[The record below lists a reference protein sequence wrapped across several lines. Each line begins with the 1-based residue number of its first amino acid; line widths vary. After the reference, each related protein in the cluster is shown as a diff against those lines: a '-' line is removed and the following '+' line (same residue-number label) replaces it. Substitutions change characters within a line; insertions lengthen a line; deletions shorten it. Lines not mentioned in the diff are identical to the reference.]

1 MKKEFKATDISPLEL
16 NPNLAESHYQ
26 QAESL
31 TNKEK
36 WKEAIASYQ
45 KALELDPNLPSIHQ
59 KIAGALQK
67 QAQADR
73 ANLLSFY
80 QQKIEQNPDDLQ
92 NYYQALEIC
101 PKNAEFHFRLGKAL
115 AKKGRLDRAIVAYQ
129 KVLQLQPEHLEA
141 AILLEGILPQPGK
154 NQLKSTNTFLPDY
167 AQKINLE
174 QAKLSLDTINE
185 ITLDSFLNSGSQIY
199 FTTHKKPEVSI
210 IIILHNRAELTLSC
224 LYSLLRN
231 PFKSFEVILIDNN
244 STDSTH
250 QLLQRINGAKIILN
264 DKNFH
269 YLLACNQ
276 ASQVAQGDYL
286 LFLNNDTQILG
297 DSITVAVNTLKSSDE
312 IGAVGGKLI
321 LPDGTLQEAGSMIWQ
336 DGSCIGYGRGDS
348 PTAPQYMFQR
358 SVDYCSAA
366 FLLTRREL
374 FLELGGFDED
384 YQPAYYEETDYC
396 IRLQK
401 LGKKIIYNPKV
412 GVLHYEFASSSHS
425 SSSQHAIA
433 LMKKNQKILR
443 EKHHDWFQHQ
453 YPSEVKN
460 ILFARSHARENRRRI
475 LFIDDRVPHPYL
487 GSGYTRSHSILSG
500 MVALGYAVTLYPTD
514 LSCTEDWT
522 SIYADISTEV
532 EVMRG
537 YHLLLL
543 EDFLRERKGYY
554 DIIFV
559 SRPHNLKHFN
569 VILSKKDL
577 LEQTKII
584 YDAEAIFCQ
593 RELEQQRLQGN
604 SVTVEKVKIELDRE
618 LKLAEKSHC
627 IIAVSQQEQ
636 QKFIEYGYKIVS
648 LLGHSIPTSP
658 TPNSFSE
665 RHNFLF
671 VGSIYDLNSPNA
683 DSVLWLSKAIFKVI
697 QAKLGQDVNLL
708 IAGTN
713 TVGQLKQQLHKLGSD
728 SIKMLGRIDDLTD
741 LYNQSRLFVAPTRF
755 AAGIPHKVHEA
766 AARGLPIVT
775 TSIIA
780 EQLGWKNESELL
792 VADCAETF
800 ATQCIRLYQDI
811 ELWNHIRNKAIKRVE
826 AECSPQKFSATLQSI
841 LREKY

>member
-1 MKKEFKATDISPLEL
+1 MLNHRPIEL
-16 NPNLAESHYQ
+16 NPNLAEFHYQ
-26 QAESL
+26 QG
-31 TNKEK
+31 EK
-36 WKEAIASYQ
+36 FAKLGEWKETIASYQ
-45 KALELDPNLPSIHQ
+45 RALELDRNLPLIHQ
-59 KIAGALQK
+59 KIADALQK
-67 QAQADR
+67 QAQAER
-73 ANLLSFY
+73 ATLSEYY
-80 QQKIEQNPDDLQ
+80 QQKVQQNPDDLQ
-92 NYYQALEIC
+92 IYYQALEIH
-101 PKNAEFHFRLGKAL
+101 PNNAEFYLGLGKAL
-115 AKKGRLDRAIVAYQ
+115 AKKGHTDRAIAAYQ
-129 KVLQLQPEHLEA
+129 KVLQLQPKHPQA
-141 AILLEGILPQPGK
+141 AILLQAILPQPGK
-154 NQLKSTNTFLPDY
+154 NLLPT
-167 AQKINLE
+167 AIASLPTSSQRLNLE
-174 QAKLSLDTINE
+174 QAKQSLDTINQ
-185 ITLDSFLNSGSQIY
+185 ITLESFLNTGSQIH
-199 FTTHKKPEVSI
+199 FTTVEKPEVSI

-231 PFKSFEVILIDNN
+231 SFKSFEVILVDNN
-244 STDSTH
+244 STDATR
-250 QLLQRINGAKIILN
+250 QLLQRLNGAKIILN
-264 DKNFH
+264 DENSH
-269 YLLACNQ
+269 YLIACNQ
-276 ASQVAQGDYL
+276 ASQIVAGNYL

-321 LPDGTLQEAGSMIWQ
+321 LPDGTLQEAGSMIWK

-396 IRLQK
+396 VRLQK
-401 LGKKIIYNPKV
+401 LGKKIIYSPNV
-412 GVLHYEFASSSHS
+412 TILHYEFASSSHS
-425 SSSQHAIA
+425 GSSKHARA
-433 LMKKNQKILR
+433 LMEKNKKILKS
-443 EKHHDWFQHQ
+443 KHQDWFQLQ
-453 YPSEVKN
+453 YPPDLKN
-460 ILFARSHARENRRRI
+460 ILFARARENRKRI

-487 GSGYTRSHSILSG
+487 GSGYTRSHSILCG

-537 YHLLLL
+537 YNLLLL
-543 EDFLRERKGYY
+543 EEFLRERKEYY
-554 DIIFV
+554 DILFV
-559 SRPHNLKHFN
+559 SRPHNMKRLN
-569 VILSKKDL
+569 VISFQDFFLDK
-577 LEQTKII
+577 TKII
-584 YDAEAIFCQ
+584 YDAEAIFCH
-593 RELEQQRLQGN
+593 RELEQRRLQGN
-604 SVTVEKVKIELDRE
+604 PVTVEEIKIALNQE

-627 IIAVSQQEQ
+627 IISVSQQEQ
-636 QKFIEYGYKIVS
+636 HKFIEYGYKTVS

-658 TPNSFSE
+658 TPNSFSQ
-665 RHNFLF
+665 RHDLLF

-683 DSVLWLSKAIFKVI
+683 DSLLWLSKAIFKVI
-697 QAKLGQDVNLL
+697 QSKIGQDVNLL

-713 TVGQLKQQLHKLGSD
+713 TVGEFKQQLHKLGND

-792 VADCAETF
+792 VADCAEMF

-811 ELWNHIRNKAIKRVE
+811 ELWNHIRNKALKRVE
-826 AECSPQKFSATLQSI
+826 TECSPQKFSATLQSI

>member
-1 MKKEFKATDISPLEL
+1 MAGSIITIQNMIYQILQEKELKNTDLYPLEI
-16 NPNLAESHYQ
+16 NPDLAKIHYKN
-26 QAESL
+26 AEKL
-31 TNKEK
+31 TSVGK

-45 KALELDPNLPSIHQ
+45 KAFELDPNLPSIYQ

-67 QAQADR
+67 QAQSDR
-73 ANLLSFY
+73 TTLLTFY

-101 PKNAEFHFRLGKAL
+101 PNHAEFYFGLGKAL

-154 NQLKSTNTFLPDY
+154 NQLKSTHTFQPDY
-167 AQKINLE
+167 AHKINLE
-174 QAKLSLDTINE
+174 QAKQSLDTINE
-185 ITLDSFLNSGSQIY
+185 ITLDSFLSSGSQID
-199 FTTHKKPEVSI
+199 FTSTKKPEVSI
-210 IIILHNRAELTLSC
+210 VIILHNRAELTLSC

-231 PFKSFEVILIDNN
+231 PFKAFEVILVDNN
-244 STDSTH
+244 SADTTH
-250 QLLQRINGAKIILN
+250 QLLQRIKGAKIILN
-264 DKNFH
+264 DKNLH

-276 ASQVAQGDYL
+276 SSQVAEGDYL

-297 DSITVAVNTLKSSDE
+297 DSITFAVNTLKSSDD

-321 LPDGTLQEAGSMIWQ
+321 LPDGTLQEAGSMIWK

-374 FLELGGFDED
+374 FLEMGGFDED

-396 IRLQK
+396 VRLQK

-412 GVLHYEFASSSHS
+412 AILHYEFASSSHS

-433 LMKKNQKILR
+433 LMKQNQKILR

-453 YPSEVKN
+453 YASEIKN

-487 GSGYTRSHSILSG
+487 GSGYTRSHSILCG
-500 MVALGYAVTLYPTD
+500 MVALGYAVTIYPTD

-554 DIIFV
+554 DIVFV
-559 SRPHNLKHFN
+559 SRPHNMKHFHL
-569 VILSKKDL
+569 ILSKETL
-577 LEQTKII
+577 LDQTKII
-584 YDAEAIFCQ
+584 YDAEAIFCH
-593 RELEQQRLQGN
+593 RELEERRLQGN
-604 SVTVEKVKIELDRE
+604 PVTVENVKIELDRE

-636 QKFIEYGYKIVS
+636 QQFIEYGYKTVS
-648 LLGHSIPTSP
+648 LLGHSIPSSP

-665 RHNFLF
+665 RHNLLF
-671 VGSIYDLNSPNA
+671 VGSIYNLNSPNA

-713 TVGQLKQQLHKLGSD
+713 TVGELKQQIHKLGND
-728 SIKMLGRIDDLTD
+728 SIKMLGRIDDLTN
-741 LYNQSRLFVAPTRF
+741 LYNESRLFVAPTRF
-755 AAGIPHKVHEA
+755 AAGIPHKFMKQ
-766 AARGLPIVT
+766 
-775 TSIIA
+775 
-780 EQLGWKNESELL
+780 QLAVCRS
-792 VADCAETF
+792 
-800 ATQCIRLYQDI
+800 
-811 ELWNHIRNKAIKRVE
+811 
-826 AECSPQKFSATLQSI
+826 
-841 LREKY
+841 

>member
-1 MKKEFKATDISPLEL
+1 MKKELKATDISALEL

-26 QAESL
+26 HAESL
-31 TNKEK
+31 TNMGK
-36 WKEAIASYQ
+36 WKEAIAYYQ
-45 KALELDPNLPSIHQ
+45 KALELDHDLPYIHQ

-73 ANLLSFY
+73 TNLLSFY
-80 QQKIEQNPDDLQ
+80 KQKIEQNPDELQ
-92 NYYQALEIC
+92 NYYLALEIC
-101 PKNAEFHFRLGKAL
+101 SNNAEFHFGLGKAL

-154 NQLKSTNTFLPDY
+154 NQLNSTNTFLPNY

-174 QAKLSLDTINE
+174 QAKQSLDTINE
-185 ITLDSFLNSGSQIY
+185 ITLDSFLSSGSKIY
-199 FTTHKKPEVSI
+199 FTTIKKPEVSI
-210 IIILHNRAELTLSC
+210 VIILHNRAELTLSC

-231 PFKSFEVILIDNN
+231 PFKSFEVILVDNN
-244 STDSTH
+244 SADASH
-250 QLLQRINGAKIILN
+250 KLLQRINGAKIILN
-264 DKNFH
+264 DKNLH

-276 ASQVAQGDYL
+276 ASQVAEGDYL

-297 DSITVAVNTLKSSDE
+297 DSITFAVNTLKSSDE

-396 IRLQK
+396 VRLQK
-401 LGKKIIYNPKV
+401 LGKKIIYNPNV
-412 GVLHYEFASSSHS
+412 GILHYEFASSSHS

-433 LMKKNQKILR
+433 LMKQNQKILR

-522 SIYADISTEV
+522 SIYADISAEV

-543 EDFLRERKGYY
+543 EDFLRERKEYY
-554 DIIFV
+554 DIVFV
-559 SRPHNLKHFN
+559 SRPHNMKYLN
-569 VILSKKDL
+569 VILSKETL
-577 LEQTKII
+577 LDKTKII

-604 SVTVEKVKIELDRE
+604 PVTIEKVKLVLNQE

-627 IIAVSQQEQ
+627 IISVSQQEQ
-636 QKFIEYGYKIVS
+636 QKFIDCGYKRVR

-658 TPNSFSE
+658 TPNSFDE
-665 RHNFLF
+665 RHNLLF

-683 DSVLWLSKAIFKVI
+683 DSVLWLSESIFKII
-697 QAKLGQDVNLL
+697 QAKLGQKVNLL

-713 TVGQLKQQLHKLGSD
+713 TVGELKHQVHKLGND
-728 SIKMLGRIDDLTD
+728 SIQMLGRIDDLTD

-792 VADCAETF
+792 VADCAEMF
-800 ATQCIRLYQDI
+800 ARQCIRLYQDI
-811 ELWNHIRNKAIKRVE
+811 ELWNHIRNKALKRVE
-826 AECSPQKFSATLQSI
+826 TECCSQNFSATLQSI
-841 LREKY
+841 LREK

>member
-1 MKKEFKATDISPLEL
+1 MMVKRMNFEATNNSAAFYYQKGEYMAKFG
-16 NPNLAESHYQ
+16 NWAEAIHYYQ
-26 QAESL
+26 QALKADSSL
-31 TNKEK
+31 P
-36 WKEAIASYQ
+36 
-45 KALELDPNLPSIHQ
+45 DIHQ
-59 KIAGALQK
+59 KIADTLQK
-67 QAQADR
+67 QARDESAT
-73 ANLLSFY
+73 LLEYY
-80 QQKIEQNPDDLQ
+80 QQKIQQKPEELQ
-92 NYYQALEIC
+92 NYYQALELY
-101 PKNAEFHFRLGKAL
+101 PNHHELYLELGKEL
-115 AKKGRLDRAIVAYQ
+115 TKKGSIDRAIGAYQ
-129 KVLQLQPEHLEA
+129 KVLKLQPEHPQA
-141 AILLEGILPQPGK
+141 AILLQAILPQLGK
-154 NQLKSTNTFLPDY
+154 NLLPG
-167 AQKINLE
+167 AIASFPTSSEQFNLDR
-174 QAKLSLDTINE
+174 AKQSLDTINQIALE
-185 ITLDSFLNSGSQIY
+185 SFLNTGAQIH
-199 FTTHKKPEVSI
+199 FPAIEKPEVSI
-210 IIILHNRAELTLSC
+210 VVVLHNRAELTLSC

-231 PFKSFEVILIDNN
+231 PFKSFEVILVDNN
-244 STDSTH
+244 STDATR
-250 QLLQRINGAKIILN
+250 QLLKHLNGAKIILN
-264 DKNFH
+264 DENLH

-276 ASQVAQGDYL
+276 ATKVVDGNHL

-297 DSITVAVNTLKSSDE
+297 DSITVAVNTLNSSED

-321 LPDGTLQEAGSMIWQ
+321 LPDGTLQEAGSMIWK
-336 DGSCIGYGRGDS
+336 DGSCVGYGRGDS

-396 IRLQK
+396 VRLQK

-412 GVLHYEFASSSHS
+412 SILHYEFASSSHS
-425 SSSQHAIA
+425 SSSKHAIA
-433 LMKKNQKILR
+433 LMDKNQKILKS
-443 EKHHDWFQHQ
+443 KHQDWFQLHQ
-453 YPSEVKN
+453 YAPDLKN
-460 ILFARSHARENRRRI
+460 ILLARARENRKRI

-487 GSGYTRSHSILSG
+487 GSGYTRSHSILCG

-554 DIIFV
+554 DIVFV
-559 SRPHNLKHFN
+559 SRPHNMKHFN
-569 VILSKKDL
+569 VILSKENS

-584 YDAEAIFCQ
+584 YDAEAIFCH
-593 RELEQQRLQGN
+593 RELEQRRLQGN
-604 SVTVEKVKIELDRE
+604 PVTVDRVKIALNQE

-636 QKFIEYGYKIVS
+636 QQFIEYGYKTVS
-648 LLGHSIPTSP
+648 LLGHSIHTSP

-665 RHNFLF
+665 RHNLLF
-671 VGSIYDLNSPNA
+671 VGSIYDFNSPNA
-683 DSVLWLSKAIFKVI
+683 DSVLWLGQGIFKVI
-697 QAKLGQDVNLL
+697 QAQLGQDINLL

-713 TVGQLKQQLHKLGSD
+713 TVGELKQQLHKLGND
-728 SIKMLGRIDDLTD
+728 SIKMLGRIDDLTN

-811 ELWNHIRNKAIKRVE
+811 ELWNHIRNKALKRVE
-826 AECSPQKFSATLQSI
+826 TECSPQNFSETLQSI